1 MKRPEKIIIII
12 NRTLSLKRTTTYL
25 CLTFSS
31 WNLNHAWVSSWTI
44 PTRLHTR
51 RKLWGERKG
60 KPKHKLDSNRIS
72 VWNVRKMNIEWTRW
86 KYNIYSPRARRLF
99 LSDKHAVEEP
109 NLATYVDFPGL
120 IILFLG
126 SENSWRSESESSSG
140 TSVPFRLDES
150 FILNLR
156 FVIPT
161 FVKFHV
167 FYKE

>member
-1 MKRPEKIIIII
+1 MKSKSR
-12 NRTLSLKRTTTYL
+12 LSLKLNHPNTTTHK
-25 CLTFSS
+25 TE
-31 WNLNHAWVSSWTI
+31 AMRRTDRKTEAQ
-44 PTRLHTR
+44 TRQQPHLR
-51 RKLWGERKG
+51 LKRLE
-60 KPKHKLDSNRIS
+60 
-72 VWNVRKMNIEWTRW
+72 MNKEWTRW
-86 KYNIYSPRARRLF
+86 KWNIYSPRTRRFF
-99 LSDKHAVEEP
+99 LSHKHAVEEP

-167 FYKE
+167 FTKSKWQGSVENT